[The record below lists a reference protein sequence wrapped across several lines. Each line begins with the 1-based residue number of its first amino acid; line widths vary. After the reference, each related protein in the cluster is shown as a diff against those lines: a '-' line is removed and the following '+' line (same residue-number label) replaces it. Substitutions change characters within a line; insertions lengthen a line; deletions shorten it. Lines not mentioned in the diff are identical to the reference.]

1 MKPSFVLMLTAAL
14 VVLIGGILTAS
25 AVDSPVLAV
34 MVVTVTTAVGCT
46 LIFTAY
52 RLNRW

>member
-1 MKPSFVLMLTAAL
+1 MKPSFVLMLVAAV
-14 VVLIGGILTAS
+14 VVLMGGILTAA
-25 AVDSPVLAV
+25 AVDDVGIAAI
-34 MVVTVTTAVGCT
+34 VVGVTLVVGCT